1 MQGNTGRDSAGVPG
15 AGRVRVCEH
24 SEESDGMSKCN
35 DNYTGKDKMKH
46 FGACLALAIINPIV
60 AVVVAVAKEVHD
72 ERTDGNHWCWK
83 DIVADVA
90 GIVLG
95 SVVHLL
101 VL

>member
-1 MQGNTGRDSAGVPG
+1 
-15 AGRVRVCEH
+15 
-24 SEESDGMSKCN
+24 MSKCN
-35 DNYTGKDKMKH
+35 DSWKGKDKALH

-72 ERTDGNHWCWK
+72 ERTDGNDWCWK

-95 SVVHLL
+95 SAVHAGLHWL
-101 VL
+101 FG